1 MEASDGKIWLWNE
14 IRYGN
19 ERAFYRLYMESY
31 DNMLRY
37 GLNQGRDRAKVMECI
52 NELFA
57 EIWSKKENLP
67 KVEKVSGYLFIIFKR
82 KISRLVSRKQPV
94 FSLPEE
100 GLIAVSAEDSSYEEI
115 LIASQAEEE
124 KKLRIRNALNKL
136 TPRQKELIRMK
147 YYEAMTMEEISE
159 RLNISLR
166 TIYNTLHS
174 AVALLRKELAN
185 TR

>member
-1 MEASDGKIWLWNE
+1 MSEPDGKIWLWNE

-19 ERAFYRLYMESY
+19 ERALYQLYMGSY
-31 DNMLRY
+31 DHLFRY
-37 GLNQGRDRAKVMECI
+37 GLHQVNDRAKVMGCI

-57 EIWSKKENLP
+57 EIWTKKENLP
-67 KVEKVSGYLFIIFKR
+67 EVEKVSGYLFIIFKR
-82 KISRLVSRKQPV
+82 KISRLVSRNEPV
-94 FSLPEE
+94 YSLPDE
-100 GLIAVSAEDSSYEEI
+100 GLIAISSGDSSYEEL

-124 KKLRIRNALNKL
+124 KKVWIRSALNKL

-147 YYEAMTMEEISE
+147 YYEGMTMEEISD

-166 TIYNTLHS
+166 TIYNTLH
-174 AVALLRKELAN
+174 AAITILRKELAT